1 MKSLLFAGIGGM
13 ALFMVTFVICVEYVG
28 VKYTMFTG
36 IVIEIPFALGEL
48 ILGLEAYLVRDWIT
62 LQLVAHLPIFAL
74 LGLYFLVPESPR
86 WLIAVGRTEEA
97 KVIIQKGAE
106 INGRTLPDS
115 IFAVIILNFISGEC
129 IESSLDLCSK
139 CPELFQT
146 KVRKS
151 QNEFMASSFE
161 PKTERKCF
169 CIFALKLGQMKKLRL
184 IITLDDT

>member
-1 MKSLLFAGIGGM
+1 MTFIITGIGGM

-28 VKYTMFTG
+28 VKYTMLTG

-48 ILGLEAYLVRDWIT
+48 ILGLEAYLIRDWVT
-62 LQLVAHLPIFAL
+62 LQLVAHLPILAL

-115 IFAVIILNFISGEC
+115 IFAVIILNFIYEGC
-129 IESSLDLCSK
+129 IV
-139 CPELFQT
+139 F
-146 KVRKS
+146 
-151 QNEFMASSFE
+151 N
-161 PKTERKCF
+161 
-169 CIFALKLGQMKKLRL
+169 I
-184 IITLDDT
+184 

>member
-1 MKSLLFAGIGGM
+1 MSTRLYHPVFFQLLKTQMTFFTGIGGM

-28 VKYTMFTG
+28 VKYTMLTG

-48 ILGLEAYLVRDWIT
+48 ILGLEAYLIRDWVT

-115 IFAVIILNFISGEC
+115 IFAVIILNFIFEEC
-129 IESSLDLCSK
+129 IEFS
-139 CPELFQT
+139 
-146 KVRKS
+146 
-151 QNEFMASSFE
+151 
-161 PKTERKCF
+161 
-169 CIFALKLGQMKKLRL
+169 I
-184 IITLDDT
+184 

>member
-1 MKSLLFAGIGGM
+1 MKSLLLAGIGGM

-28 VKYTMFTG
+28 VKYTMLTG

-48 ILGLEAYLVRDWIT
+48 LLGLEAYLVRDWVT

-115 IFAVIILNFISGEC
+115 IFAVITLNFISGEC
-129 IESSLDLCSK
+129 IESRLDWGFDLCK
-139 CPELFQT
+139 
-146 KVRKS
+146 
-151 QNEFMASSFE
+151 
-161 PKTERKCF
+161 
-169 CIFALKLGQMKKLRL
+169 GQL
-184 IITLDDT
+184 IL

>member
-48 ILGLEAYLVRDWIT
+48 ILGLEAYLVRDWVT

-129 IESSLDLCSK
+129 IESILDWGLIYVVHVLNYRVSHMYLNDFRRSL
-139 CPELFQT
+139 
-146 KVRKS
+146 
-151 QNEFMASSFE
+151 
-161 PKTERKCF
+161 
-169 CIFALKLGQMKKLRL
+169 
-184 IITLDDT
+184 